1 MTKGEAHLYNAEGVA
16 LEPQSLRF
24 PVDFQYISSGFSF
37 HRYHPILHEYR
48 PHVGVDLVA
57 HYGTPVKAIAD
68 GRVESAGW
76 CGELGRCVR
85 SITTTGMVSIYGHL
99 SEITPG
105 LQPGNPVRVGELIG
119 RVGLERPFHRIAPA
133 FRDRKERPVRQSADR
148 VAGHPS

>member
-1 MTKGEAHLYNAEGVA
+1 MKLIYQERVSRDGTARTVTGLQAAQISFGNKTLSAFAFRDLKGEAHLYNAEGES

-48 PHVGVDLVA
+48 PHVGVDLAA

-68 GRVESAGW
+68 GRVETAGW

-85 SITTTGMVSIYGHL
+85 IDHEDGMVSIYGHL
-99 SEITPG
+99 SEITRGP
-105 LQPGNPVRVGELIG
+105 
-119 RVGLERPFHRIAPA
+119 PA
-133 FRDRKERPVRQSADR
+133 R
-148 VAGHPS
+148 